1 MVRVRVK
8 VRASFRVG
16 GNQTIAPEEN
26 SPPPVRVRVWVTVS
40 FGVGGGQFSS
50 AAIILELQ
58 LKYNPLIYK

>member
-1 MVRVRVK
+1 MVRVRVKIGVRVK

-40 FGVGGGQFSS
+40 FGVGGGNFPRR
-50 AAIILELQ
+50 Q
-58 LKYNPLIYK
+58 LS